1 MYIYCRR
8 EREDRVEIFGL
19 AIQTRYFPWVWVVV
33 SKISGYQ
40 IIKIIA
46 GYTIGH
52 LYDYLKYIMPE
63 TFGYNVLKTPQ
74 ILNWVVEVMKNR
86 PPQQA
91 EEVFF
96 SEISFFNWLFYF
108 INILSF
114 SKRIVRIQNFKH
126 IEYILPYLPIILIG

>member
-96 SEISFFNWLFYF
+96 L
-108 INILSF
+108 
-114 SKRIVRIQNFKH
+114 
-126 IEYILPYLPIILIG
+126 